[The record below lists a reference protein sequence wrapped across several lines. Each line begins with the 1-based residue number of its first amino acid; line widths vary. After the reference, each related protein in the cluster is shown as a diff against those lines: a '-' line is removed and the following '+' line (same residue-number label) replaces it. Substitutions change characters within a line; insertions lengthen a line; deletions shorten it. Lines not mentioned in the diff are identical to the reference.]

1 MPERNTKTP
10 DKAENIGSRRGAER
24 NADERPGVTCLDL
37 EGVLMPE
44 VWISLAEQFG
54 VPALRLT
61 TRDISDYD
69 ELMQH
74 RLGELRK
81 HRIGLSD
88 IRRMIAGLR
97 PLEGGAD
104 FLRQLRR
111 ETQVIILSDTFLQFW
126 EGMAG
131 QLDYPTIFCN
141 SLIIRDDHIVD
152 YRMRV
157 DDGKRKSVESLRSL
171 GFHTTAVGDSFNDIS
186 MLRAADRGI
195 LFRPSSTV
203 VDAHGD
209 LPVVMGYGDLF
220 TAVREPRD

>member
-1 MPERNTKTP
+1 
-10 DKAENIGSRRGAER
+10 
-24 NADERPGVTCLDL
+24 
-37 EGVLMPE
+37 MPE
-44 VWISLAEQFG
+44 VWIALAEQFG
-54 VPALRLT
+54 IPALRLT

-88 IRRMIAGLR
+88 IRRVIEGLR
-97 PLEGGAD
+97 PLEGAAD

-111 ETQVIILSDTFLQFW
+111 ETQVLILSDTFLQFW

-141 SLIIRDDHIVD
+141 SLIVEDDRVVS
-152 YRMRV
+152 YRMRI
-157 DDGKRKSVESLRSL
+157 DDGKRRSVESLRSL
-171 GFHTTAVGDSFNDIS
+171 GFRTTAVGDSFNDIS

-195 LFRPSSTV
+195 LFRPSGTV
-203 VDAHGD
+203 VEAHGD
-209 LPVVMGYGDLF
+209 LPVVMEYDELL
-220 TAVREPRD
+220 TVVREPRD

>member
-1 MPERNTKTP
+1 MPQRNT
-10 DKAENIGSRRGAER
+10 NAER
-24 NADERPGVTCLDL
+24 IASNSVSAHGDDDRPGITCLDL

-44 VWISLAEQFG
+44 VWIALAEHFE

-74 RLGELRK
+74 RLEELRK
-81 HRIGLSD
+81 HRIFISD
-88 IRRMIAGLR
+88 IRRVIEGLR
-97 PLEGGAD
+97 PLDGAAA

-111 ETQVIILSDTFLQFW
+111 ETQAIILSDTFLQFW
-126 EGMAG
+126 EPMAG

-141 SLIIRDDHIVD
+141 SLVVEDDRIVD

-157 DDGKRKSVESLRSL
+157 DDGKRRSIESLRSL

-195 LFRPSSTV
+195 LFRPSETV
-203 VDAHGD
+203 VNAHGD
-209 LPVVMGYGDLF
+209 LPVVMEYDELLA
-220 TAVREPRD
+220 AVREPRG